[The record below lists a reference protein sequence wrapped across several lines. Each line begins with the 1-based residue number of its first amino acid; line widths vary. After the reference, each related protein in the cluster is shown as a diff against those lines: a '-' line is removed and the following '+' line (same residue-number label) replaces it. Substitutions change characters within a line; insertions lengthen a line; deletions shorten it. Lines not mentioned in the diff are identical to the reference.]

1 MAPEGESFRTPDHLA
16 VYLSNSCNL
25 ACSYCYVS
33 VNQGPAVRP
42 TFAQLKQSIDFFLND
57 VDHPHKKITFLG
69 GEPFVEWPL
78 LTKAARYAREQGGDE
93 LVLQTFTNG
102 TLLSPEKM
110 EVLNDLDLHV
120 TISLDGRKSA
130 NDKHRVYYRAKDR
143 SVFDDVMGRLEG
155 LDKSRLG
162 VSLVFTSATV
172 EEFLQN
178 VDHFYRMGFGRIT
191 FNPELYELWTEA
203 RLDVMRAQLR
213 AFRKFYRLALEK
225 GRPFQIPILYA
236 VLANDESNKKGVKW
250 WHDCHNV
257 VLGPDAHYY
266 ACDKALTF
274 PIGQAKDQR
283 VGSVEK
289 GMKWEP
295 RREHFDRAI
304 AGIER
309 AGYGKDEYFCPM
321 GVYFYSEEAGR
332 EPTELLSNFETV
344 AATFSEGLLGLVD
357 DLKDNPVFQDL
368 YVHARVV

>member
-1 MAPEGESFRTPDHLA
+1 MGPDHLA

-33 VNQGPAVRP
+33 VNQGRP
-42 TFAQLKQSIDFFLND
+42 VSLSYEDLKKSVDFFLEK
-57 VDHPHKKITFLG
+57 VESPSKKITFLG
-69 GEPFVEWPL
+69 GEPFLNWPL
-78 LTKAARYAREQGGDE
+78 FQSIARHARRAGGKD

-102 TLLSPEKM
+102 TLLTPEKLAFL
-110 EVLNDLDLHV
+110 EEQDVHA

-130 NDKHRVYYRAKDR
+130 NDKHRVYFKAAER
-143 SVFDDVMGRLEG
+143 SVFDDVMARLADLPKEN
-155 LDKSRLG
+155 LG
-162 VSLVFTSATV
+162 VSLVFTSETID
-172 EEFLQN
+172 ELLPNIDF
-178 VDHFYRMGFGRIT
+178 FYRMGFGRIT
-191 FNPELYELWTEA
+191 FNPELYELWSDD

-213 AFRKFYRLALEK
+213 AFRKFYKLALEK

-236 VLANDESNKKGVKW
+236 VLANAQSNKRGVRW

-274 PIGQAKDQR
+274 PIGKAEDQR
-283 VGSVEK
+283 VGTVEK

-304 AGIER
+304 AGIEK

-332 EPTELLSNFETV
+332 EPTELLGNFEKV
-344 AATFSEGLLGLVD
+344 AATFSEGLLGLVE
-357 DLKDNPVFQDL
+357 DLESNPVFQDL
-368 YVHARVV
+368 YVNARVV